1 MRKRAAL
8 SLDHFGVGIT
18 GGVLLAEDVA
28 RPFPC
33 LPGGHRRAAVL
44 ARDEARPPDEP
55 VLVDVARAV
64 GEDLGRLDPDHEL
77 CLRVLG
83 EQRVVVRDRGDAV
96 QPQPPARNE
105 LLARVAGKDGLM
117 LMLTDRVDDEL
128 LDAAGPQ
135 LRVVANVAVGY
146 DNIDV
151 PACTERGIVA
161 ANTPGVLTD
170 ATADIALSLILM
182 ATRRLGEGER
192 LIRSGK
198 DWKWGMFF
206 LLGSSLQG
214 KTLGVVGMGG
224 IGQATARRAKAFGM
238 EIVYQSRS
246 EIDPGIAAELG
257 ARRVELD
264 ELLAVSDVVSLHCPY
279 GPATHHLI
287 SAEQLA
293 AMKSS
298 AYLVNTARGPI
309 VDETALASALREGQI
324 AGAGLDVF
332 ENEPSVHPGLLEL
345 ENVVLVPHLGSA
357 TVETRTAMAMLAAD
371 NALAV
376 LSGERPPAPIN

>member
-1 MRKRAAL
+1 M
-8 SLDHFGVGIT
+8 S
-18 GGVLLAEDVA
+18 
-28 RPFPC
+28 
-33 LPGGHRRAAVL
+33 
-44 ARDEARPPDEP
+44 
-55 VLVDVARAV
+55 
-64 GEDLGRLDPDHEL
+64 
-77 CLRVLG
+77 
-83 EQRVVVRDRGDAV
+83 RVVVTGRIPETAIEKLRAEHDVDAWTGSESIG
-96 QPQPPARNE
+96 REE
-105 LLARVAGKDGLM
+105 LLHRVAGADAVVSL
-117 LMLTDRVDDEL
+117 LTERIDAEL

-135 LRVVANVAVGY
+135 LKVVANVAVGY

-161 ANTPGVLTD
+161 TNTPGVLTE
-170 ATADIALSLILM
+170 ATADIAMGLVLM
-182 ATRRLGEGER
+182 VTRRLGEGER
-192 LIRSGK
+192 LIRSGQA
-198 DWKWGMFF
+198 WKWGMFF

-246 EIDPGIAAELG
+246 ELDPVIAAELG
-257 ARRVELD
+257 ARRVDLD
-264 ELLAVSDVVSLHCPY
+264 ELLTVSDVVSLHCPY

-287 SAEQLA
+287 GAEQLA

-298 AYLVNTARGPI
+298 AFLVNTARGPI
-309 VDETALASALREGQI
+309 VDEAALASALREGVI

-332 ENEPSVHPGLLEL
+332 EREPQVHPELLDL

-376 LSGERPPAPIN
+376 LSGEQPPAPIN